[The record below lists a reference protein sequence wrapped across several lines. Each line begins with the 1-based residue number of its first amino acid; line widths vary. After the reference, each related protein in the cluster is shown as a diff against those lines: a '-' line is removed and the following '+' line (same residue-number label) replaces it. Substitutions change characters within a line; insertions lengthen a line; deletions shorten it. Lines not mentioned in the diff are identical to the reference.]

1 MSVKSCYS
9 DHIEGSKGP
18 EIGEY
23 LKDLMDNC
31 TPETGYFYFLFLF
44 FIYRYCVS
52 NPVSFIHTNRIQDLT
67 LIRRTRR

>member
-1 MSVKSCYS
+1 MSVKSCKS

-31 TPETGYFYFLFLF
+31 TPETGYFYFLFYFLF
-44 FIYRYCVS
+44 IDIVS
-52 NPVSFIHTNRIQDLT
+52 LIQYHLYIQIKNNVVHKKT
-67 LIRRTRR
+67 